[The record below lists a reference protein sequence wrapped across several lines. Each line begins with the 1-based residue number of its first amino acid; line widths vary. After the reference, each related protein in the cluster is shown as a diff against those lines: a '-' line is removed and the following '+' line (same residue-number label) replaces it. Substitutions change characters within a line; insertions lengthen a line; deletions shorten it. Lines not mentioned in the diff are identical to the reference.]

1 MKVAAV
7 QHDIVWLD
15 REANFARLGAMIAE
29 AAGNGARLVVL
40 SEMFSTGFA
49 MGEQWAEQLPEP
61 FDGPSSQFLSLMA
74 QRHDV
79 YVAGSCPELPRDATR
94 GALPANTLVI
104 AAPDGSAHRY
114 DKIHPFTYGGED
126 RWFRAGNSTL
136 TVDIDGLSVSGF
148 VCYDLRFADHF
159 WRLAET
165 TDLYVV
171 PANWPSAR
179 AEHWSTL
186 LSARA
191 IENQAFVMGVNRVGS
206 GGSLDYAGGSRIIGP
221 FGEILADAGSL
232 ETIVF
237 AEVTHEAVAET
248 RRKFPFLRDR

>member
-15 REANFARLGAMIAE
+15 RDANFARLGPMIAE
-29 AAGNGARLVVL
+29 AARHGARLVVL

-49 MGEQWAEQLPEP
+49 MGDQWARQLPEP
-61 FDGPSSQFLSLMA
+61 FGGPSSQFLCEMA
-74 QRHDV
+74 RRHDV
-79 YVAGSCPELPRDATR
+79 YVVGSCPELPRENVA

-104 AAPDGSAHRY
+104 AAPNGAVHRY

-126 RWFRAGNSTL
+126 RWFRAGDSTL
-136 TVDIDGLSVSGF
+136 TIDIDGLRVSGF

-159 WRLAET
+159 WKLADT

-179 AEHWSTL
+179 SEHWSTL
-186 LSARA
+186 LRARA
-191 IENQAFVMGVNRVGS
+191 IENQSFVVGVNRVGA
-206 GGSLDYAGGSRIIGP
+206 GGSLEYAGGSRIIGP
-221 FGEILADAGSL
+221 FGEILADAGSA
-232 ETIVF
+232 ESIVF
-237 AEVTHEAVAET
+237 AEVTAEAVAAT
-248 RRKFPFLRDR
+248 RERFPFLRDR

>member
-15 REANFARLGAMIAE
+15 REANFERLGPMIAE
-29 AAGNGARLVVL
+29 AARQGARLVVL

-49 MGEQWAEQLPEP
+49 MGEQWAGQLPEAY
-61 FDGPSSQFLSLMA
+61 DGPSSQFLLAMA
-74 QRHDV
+74 RRHDV
-79 YVAGSCPELPRDATR
+79 YVAGSCPELPRDAKT

-104 AAPDGSAHRY
+104 AAPDGALHRY
-114 DKIHPFTYGGED
+114 EKIHPFTYGGED
-126 RWFRAGNSTL
+126 RWFRAGGSTL

-159 WRLAET
+159 WKLADI

-171 PANWPSAR
+171 PANWPSTR

-221 FGEILADAGSL
+221 FGEILADGGSV
-232 ETIVF
+232 EAIIY
-237 AEVTHEAVAET
+237 AEVTHDAVAAT
-248 RRKFPFLRDR
+248 RQKFPFLDDR

>member
-29 AAGNGARLVVL
+29 ASRHGARFVVL

-49 MGEQWAEQLPEP
+49 MGEQWAGQLPEAY
-61 FDGPSSQFLSLMA
+61 DGPSSQFLSAMA

-79 YVAGSCPELPRDATR
+79 YVAGSCPELPRDAMM

-104 AAPDGSAHRY
+104 AAPDGALHRY

-126 RWFRAGNSTL
+126 RWFRAGSSTL

-159 WRLAET
+159 WKLADA

-171 PANWPSAR
+171 PANWPSTR

-221 FGEILADAGSL
+221 FGEILADAGNV
-232 ETIVF
+232 ETIIY
-237 AEVTHEAVAET
+237 AGVTHEAVAAT
-248 RRKFPFLRDR
+248 RQKFPFLRDR

>member
-15 REANFARLGAMIAE
+15 RAANFDRLGAMIAD
-29 AAGNGARLVVL
+29 AAGQGARLVVL
-40 SEMFSTGFA
+40 CEMFSTGFA
-49 MGEQWAEQLPEP
+49 MGEQWAAQLPEP
-61 FDGPSSQFLSLMA
+61 FDGPSSQFLSSMA
-74 QRHDV
+74 RRHDV
-79 YVAGSCPELPRDATR
+79 YVAGSCPELPRGATS
-94 GALPANTLVI
+94 GTLPANTLVI
-104 AAPDGSAHRY
+104 AAPDGALHRY

-126 RWFRAGNSTL
+126 RWFRAGDATL
-136 TVDIDGLSVSGF
+136 TVDIDGLRVSGF

-159 WRLAET
+159 WKLADT
-165 TDLYVV
+165 TDLYLV

-186 LSARA
+186 LRARA
-191 IENQAFVMGVNRVGS
+191 IENQAFVVGVNRVGS

-221 FGEILADAGSL
+221 FGEILADAGTA

-237 AEVTHEAVAET
+237 AEVTHQAVAAT
-248 RRKFPFLRDR
+248 RQKYPFLRDR

>member
-15 REANFARLGAMIAE
+15 RRANFDRLGAMIAE
-29 AAGNGARLVVL
+29 AARNGARLVVL
-40 SEMFSTGFA
+40 PEMFSTGFA
-49 MGEQWAEQLPEP
+49 MGEQWATQLPEP
-61 FDGPSSQFLSLMA
+61 FDGPSSQFLSAMA
-74 QRHDV
+74 RTHDV
-79 YVAGSCPELPRDATR
+79 YVAGSCPELPGDASV

-104 AAPDGSAHRY
+104 ASPAGELHRY

-126 RWFRAGNSTL
+126 RWFRAGGATL
-136 TVDIDGLSVSGF
+136 TVDIDGLSVTGF

-165 TDLYVV
+165 TDLYIV

-186 LSARA
+186 LRARA
-191 IENQAFVMGVNRVGS
+191 IENQAFVTGVNRVGS
-206 GGSLDYAGGSRIIGP
+206 GGSLDYAGGSQIIAP
-221 FGEILADAGSL
+221 FGEVLADAGTS
-232 ETIVF
+232 ETIVY
-237 AEVTHEAVAET
+237 AEVTHEAVVAT
-248 RRKFPFLRDR
+248 RDKYPFLRDR